1 MRVRS
6 FEAERRAATR
16 RSDDNR
22 TMAGPPLARV
32 AAVVV
37 CAALALG
44 AAGCG
49 GGGDEAADGRTLAD
63 VQAAVKGLHGDEL
76 TSKLAELAA
85 DEPGTLTLYTSLTD
99 ELSDEL
105 AEMFR
110 KRYGVAVKVYA
121 ASSDDIAQR
130 MSEESAAGHRGAD
143 LVEVNVPV
151 LIALSRAGLLADR
164 VPVDTQGIAGSLIG
178 KGWIAHE
185 FIRFAVS
192 WNSKHVPPGSEP
204 KRWED
209 LADPRWDGKVGM
221 ELGDFDWYAGLRSY
235 WEQQGKSAAEIDRL
249 FGAIAQGAKVIKGH
263 SLIAQLLASGEISAG
278 VDYSHLIGRAAK
290 EGAPLAWKPVVEP
303 VFLRSQGMGFAA
315 GSPRPA
321 TAALYVQWVLTAVQD
336 RYASDGWV
344 PVRGAAASGREFEQI
359 VLDAKAITANEKRW
373 SNEYDRLMRRGTI
386 VPEG

>member
-1 MRVRS
+1 
-6 FEAERRAATR
+6 
-16 RSDDNR
+16 
-22 TMAGPPLARV
+22 MAGPPLARV

-63 VQAAVKGLHGDEL
+63 VQATVEGLHGDEL

-164 VPVDTQGIAGSLIG
+164 VPVDTRGIAGSLIG

-209 LADPRWDGKVGM
+209 LADPRWDGKLGM
-221 ELGDFDWYAGLRSY
+221 ELGDFDWYAGLRTY
-235 WEQQGKSAAEIDRL
+235 WRQHGKSDAEIDRL

-263 SLIAQLLASGEISAG
+263 SLMAQLTASGEIAAATS
-278 VDYSHLIGRAAK
+278 DYSHLVDRAAK
-290 EGAPLAWKPVVEP
+290 DGAPLAWKPVVEP
-303 VFLRSQGMGFAA
+303 AFLRPQGIGIAK
-315 GSPRPA
+315 GTPRPA
-321 TAALYVQWVLTAVQD
+321 TAALYIQWALTAVQD
-336 RYASDGWV
+336 LYAEDGWV
-344 PVRGAAASGREFEQI
+344 PVRRAAASAPDFEQI
-359 VLDAKAITANEKRW
+359 VLDVKAITANEKRW
-373 SNEYDRLMRRGTI
+373 STEYDRLVRRGTL